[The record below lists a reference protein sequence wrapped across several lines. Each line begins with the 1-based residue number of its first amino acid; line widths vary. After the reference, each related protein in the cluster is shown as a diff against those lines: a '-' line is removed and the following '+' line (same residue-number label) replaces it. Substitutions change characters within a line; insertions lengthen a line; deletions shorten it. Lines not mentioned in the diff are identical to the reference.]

1 VPRRFDIR
9 RLKAKKKLPRP
20 LAVDTA
26 LAWSAGVRA
35 VNGCNTVRDWLA
47 SDPVCSSSIGRSLTV
62 ATGKA
67 AAAMIRGCGPDVR
80 GFALCPQDQA
90 VGAIP
95 AAVQLLRASHPVPND
110 AGIDASRRI
119 LAGVSALGPGD
130 RLLYLVSGGTSSLFE
145 VPVDGIDARDLEAV
159 YTLLLGCGAPIEEV
173 NVIRAAISRVKGGGL
188 SRAAGAAA
196 VVTLAIS
203 DVHSDDPRIIGSGP
217 TVDDGPDFHA
227 ARDLIAARGLA
238 QRLPVAV
245 RNHLE
250 RGRGVAPAGRLGS
263 REYHVVASVR
273 HAEAACRSFLE
284 NAGYR
289 VVDPPMAHLRG
300 DVQDAA
306 TAIASMIA
314 TLGRSEGRCAFCVG
328 GETTVTL
335 PPHPGKGGRNCH
347 LAALLALR
355 LAGRK
360 GFACTVGGSDGVDG
374 ASAAAGAGVDGETA
388 ARAEAAGHAL
398 AEAVARFDTGRALR
412 ACGAALAT
420 ETTETNVGD
429 LVVVAVDPALA

>member
-1 VPRRFDIR
+1 MV
-9 RLKAKKKLPRP
+9 
-20 LAVDTA
+20 
-26 LAWSAGVRA
+26 
-35 VNGCNTVRDWLA
+35 
-47 SDPVCSSSIGRSLTV
+47 
-62 ATGKA
+62 
-67 AAAMIRGCGPDVR
+67 RGCGPDVR
-80 GFALCPQDQA
+80 GFALCPRDQA
-90 VGAIP
+90 AGSIP
-95 AAVQLLRASHPVPND
+95 DSVELLRGGHPVPDD

-119 LAGVSALGPGD
+119 LAAVSALGPGD

-145 VPVDGIDARDLEAV
+145 VPAGGIDARDLATV
-159 YTLLLGCGAPIEEV
+159 YALLLGCGAPIEEV

-196 VVTLAIS
+196 LVTLAIS
-203 DVHSDDPRIIGSGP
+203 DVDRDDPRIIGSGP

-238 QRLPVAV
+238 ERLPVAV

-250 RGRGVAPAGRLGS
+250 HAREVAPPGRLGS
-263 REYHVVASVR
+263 REYHVVASVG
-273 HAEAACRSFLE
+273 HAEAASRRFLE
-284 NAGYR
+284 NTGYR
-289 VVDPPMAHLRG
+289 VVDPPMARLRG
-300 DVQDAA
+300 DVEDAA

-314 TLGRSEGRCAFCVG
+314 TLWRSQARWAFCVG

-335 PPHPGKGGRNCH
+335 PQRPGQGGRNCH

-374 ASAAAGAGVDGETA
+374 ASAAAGASVDGDTA
-388 ARAEAAGHAL
+388 ARAGAAGYGL
-398 AEAVARFDTGRALR
+398 AEAVVRFDTGRALR

-420 ETTETNVGD
+420 ETTDTNVGD